1 MNKKRNILLIC
12 IILITGLI
20 SCLIVNRNF
29 YHQQEELLLKAN
41 SYIVQEILKISPE
54 LEEDLMKITIASY
67 NQDLSK
73 LEEYGV
79 TLETL
84 KYLTKDNSL
93 KKDMII
99 SNSLILIITV
109 LLIFAIIIINK
120 RKDEQKIIEI
130 EKYITEI
137 LNDNYSLDIRDYTET
152 HLSHLK
158 NYIYK
163 MTVKLKEA
171 KDLSHKD
178 KLYLE
183 ETLQDISHQL
193 KTPLTSMYIT
203 NELLEKDLTK
213 EKRQELLTKN
223 YEQLNRIEWLVTSL
237 LKLSM
242 LDSGTIKLNIKK
254 NSCKDVVTSAI
265 KSLEIPIELKG
276 LDLNIDIK
284 ENITAKF
291 DFNWTS
297 EAILNIVKNAY
308 EHTVEG
314 GIYITAEKNPIYTEI
329 KIRDTGNGI
338 SKDDIRHIFERFYRS
353 NSNTKESIGIGLN
366 MSKKIIDLQKGDIFV
381 ESTKAGTTFS
391 IRFYNK

>member
-12 IILITGLI
+12 IILIIGVI
-20 SCLIVNRNF
+20 SCLIVNRNC
-29 YHQQEELLLKAN
+29 YHKQEELLLKTN
-41 SYIVQEILKISPE
+41 SYIVNEILKISPE
-54 LEEDLMKITIASY
+54 LEEKLMKITIESY

-73 LEEYGV
+73 LEEYGI

-84 KYLTKDNSL
+84 QYLKKDSFL
-93 KKDMII
+93 KKDMIL
-99 SNSLILIITV
+99 SNSLILVTTV
-109 LLIFAIIIINK
+109 LLILVIIIINK
-120 RKDEQKIIEI
+120 RKEEEKIIEI

-213 EKRQELLTKN
+213 SKRQELLTKN

-242 LDSGTIKLNIKK
+242 LDSGTIKLNIRK

-276 LDLNIDIK
+276 LDLNIDIN
-284 ENITAKF
+284 ENITTKF

-308 EHTVEG
+308 EHTDKG
-314 GIYITAEKNPIYTEI
+314 GIYITSEKNPIYTEI

-338 SKDDIRHIFERFYRS
+338 SKDDIRHIFERFYRGS
-353 NSNTKESIGIGLN
+353 SNTKESIGIGLN

-381 ESTKAGTTFS
+381 ESNKEGTTFS

>member
-29 YHQQEELLLKAN
+29 YHQQEELLLKTN

-79 TLETL
+79 TIETL

-203 NELLEKDLTK
+203 NELLEKDLNK

-297 EAILNIVKNAY
+297 EAILNVIKNAY
-308 EHTVEG
+308 EHTTKG

-338 SKDDIRHIFERFYRS
+338 SKDDIKHIFERFYRGS
-353 NSNTKESIGIGLN
+353 RNTKESIGIGLN